1 MDLIEKKTWI
11 RYECG
16 LVIGFSLDCLIFLN
30 GKPEW
35 LVWIIIENIHKK
47 IIRYKRGLV
56 GQEKG

>member
-1 MDLIEKKTWI
+1 MWTGNW
-11 RYECG
+11 
-16 LVIGFSLDCLIFLN
+16 FSLDCLIFLN

-47 IIRYKRGLV
+47 IIRYKTGLV